1 MIGCCE
7 TVVLMWKKDFK
18 INTDHLKTQKLTQFD
33 IKSSKKALFSY
44 EREKPN
50 PVLHSLLLIE
60 SIYLIKFNPALEFLT
75 TYKNIFSVFLFCK
88 RSETFC
94 KHIFSHSETAS
105 FILKILFFSYQL
117 NIFPFLIPSFLIA
130 HILLSVSNQELSFML
145 YPIDW

>member
-1 MIGCCE
+1 MKKRFQSKCRSLKDTE
-7 TVVLMWKKDFK
+7 THTILY
-18 INTDHLKTQKLTQFD
+18 QEQR
-33 IKSSKKALFSY
+33 SKKALFSC

-88 RSETFC
+88 HSVTFC

-105 FILKILFFSYQL
+105 FILKILFFPVNYVSISHTFLSYSTHPTFHEQPGIVFYIISYRLIENSSGTRQL
-117 NIFPFLIPSFLIA
+117 
-130 HILLSVSNQELSFML
+130 
-145 YPIDW
+145 